1 MSKKRR
7 TIMNEEKDVG
17 QSIEQR
23 LEKLKLTRRRFLG
36 FGSVAAATV
45 AAASLAGCTPPA
57 PSGAASDT
65 PASGGGAPVDYKA
78 PPPPIADSEISE
90 EISADVVVVGAGM
103 AGCNAAWSASEATPN
118 VVVFQKYEKAF
129 CHGGGIAG
137 YGTRLQK
144 DLGPD
149 ADFDVEEEI
158 NRWMR
163 VSEYRSDR
171 KLVHRWA
178 QYSGVALD
186 RICDAI
192 DGDDSE
198 GLPAFYMYDPGYGT
212 TYPDEWNFAYSG
224 GIVMGAMD
232 APGAEPDG
240 IGHMDRITEI
250 ILNQAVKNGAQVFF
264 NTPAVQLIRDDN
276 NQGRVSAV
284 IAQKEDGSYIK
295 CTASKGVILAAGD
308 YGHND
313 AMRAEYMPHIEGMRV
328 SYSRDGNTGD
338 GHLMGL
344 WVGADIQK
352 SPHAG
357 NMHYDPGIAPA
368 HNVAGSGCPWLYV
381 NTLGERFCN
390 EDASYGQLYAQDMM
404 QPDLIHYQV
413 FDANYVDD
421 VLAGKMGQGNQKNG
435 PFPGFG
441 MAFIDDAIER
451 GYVYQG
457 QTIKEL
463 ADDMGIPADTLE
475 ATVTRY
481 NELVDLGKD
490 LDFGKQPGRLTAIVS
505 PPFYS
510 ILRQACL
517 LCALGGLV
525 INDRMEVIDKN
536 RQIIPGLYAAGNN
549 SGNWFGG
556 LEHPMI
562 IPGMSLGRAVVTGY
576 LAGLSA
582 TGQEF

>member
-1 MSKKRR
+1 MDQNNLHQDDSPARWAER
-7 TIMNEEKDVG
+7 AE
-17 QSIEQR
+17 R
-23 LEKLKLTRRRFLG
+23 LKLTRRRFLG
-36 FGSVAAATV
+36 FGSVAAATIG
-45 AAASLAGCTPPA
+45 AASLAACTPQT
-57 PSGAASDT
+57 PSGGTSGSPGA
-65 PASGGGAPVDYKA
+65 GGGGGGDYKA
-78 PPPPIADSEISE
+78 PPEPIAEADIAETIA
-90 EISADVVVVGAGM
+90 ADVVVVGAGM
-103 AGCNAAWSASEATPN
+103 AGCNAAWSASEATSS

-144 DLGPD
+144 DLGPE

-163 VSEYRSDR
+163 ESEYRSDR

-178 QYSGVALD
+178 QFSGVALD

-192 DGDDSE
+192 DSDDSP

-212 TYPDEWNFAYSG
+212 VYPDPWNFAYSG

-232 APGAEPDG
+232 PEETESDG
-240 IGHMDRITEI
+240 IGHMDRITDI
-250 ILNQAVKNGAQVFF
+250 ILNQAVKNGAQVYF
-264 NTPAVQLIRDDN
+264 NTPAVQLVRDGDGT
-276 NQGRVSAV
+276 GRVSAV

-295 CTASKGVILAAGD
+295 CTAAKGVILAAGD
-308 YGHND
+308 YGHNE

-357 NMHYDPGIAPA
+357 NMHYDPGVAPA
-368 HNVAGSGCPWLYV
+368 HNIAGSGCPWLYV

-413 FDANYVDD
+413 FDGNYAED

-441 MAFIDDAIER
+441 MAYIDDAIAK

-457 QTIKEL
+457 ETIEEL
-463 ADDMGIPADTLE
+463 AAAMEVPAEALQ
-475 ATVTRY
+475 ATVARY
-481 NELVDLGKD
+481 NELVDLGQD
-490 LDFGKQPGRLTAIVS
+490 LDFGKQADRLTAIVK
-505 PPFYS
+505 PPFYA

-525 INDRMEVIDKN
+525 INDKMEVIDKQRN
-536 RQIIPGLYAAGNN
+536 VIPGLYAAGNN

-556 LEHPMI
+556 LEHPMV

>member
-1 MSKKRR
+1 MDEKRNQR
-7 TIMNEEKDVG
+7 DNERAGREE
-17 QSIEQR
+17 SIAR
-23 LEKLKLTRRRFLG
+23 LKLTRRGFLG
-36 FGSVAAATV
+36 FGSVAAATI
-45 AAASLAGCTPPA
+45 AAASAASLAGCTPQAPA
-57 PSGAASDT
+57 GNPK
-65 PASGGGAPVDYKA
+65 PQPSGGGADGDYKA
-78 PPPPIADSEISE
+78 APVPIADSEISE
-90 EISADVVVVGAGM
+90 NITADVVVVGAGM

-178 QYSGVALD
+178 QFSGVALD

-192 DGDDSE
+192 DNDDSE

-212 TYPDEWNFAYSG
+212 VYPDEWNFAYSG

-232 APGAEPDG
+232 PSETESDG
-240 IGHMDRITEI
+240 IGHMDRIAEI
-250 ILNQAVKNGAQVFF
+250 VLNQAVKNGAQVYF
-264 NTPAVQLIRDDN
+264 NTPAVQLVRDDGN
-276 NQGRVSAV
+276 GGRVSAV
-284 IAQKEDGSYIK
+284 IAKKEDGSYIK

-313 AMRAEYMPHIEGMRV
+313 AMRAEYMPHIEGMKV
-328 SYSRDGNTGD
+328 SYTRDGNTGD

-357 NMHYDPGIAPA
+357 NMHYDPGIEPA

-413 FDANYVDD
+413 FDGNYVED

-441 MAFIDDAIER
+441 MAYIDDAIAK

-457 QTIKEL
+457 ETVEEL
-463 ADDMGIPADTLE
+463 AAAMGVPADTLK
-475 ATVTRY
+475 ATVGRY

-490 LDFGKQPGRLTAIVS
+490 LDFGKQPTRLTAIVK
-505 PPFYS
+505 PPFYA

-525 INDRMEVIDKN
+525 INDRMEVIDKERN
-536 RQIIPGLYAAGNN
+536 VIPGLYACGNN